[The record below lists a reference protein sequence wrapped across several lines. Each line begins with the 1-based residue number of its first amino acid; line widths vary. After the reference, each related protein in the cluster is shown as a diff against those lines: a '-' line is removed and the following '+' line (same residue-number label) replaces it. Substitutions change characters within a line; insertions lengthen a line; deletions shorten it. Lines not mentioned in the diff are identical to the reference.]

1 MVKALVESEEEVRKA
16 ERVEEKGASSIGPF
30 CYWNK
35 RKLLVSIFVDD
46 GAQWPNRGVSPP
58 SAQWAIREGS
68 VQRHTT
74 DIINNKTIIH
84 KLMSEFI
91 HFLDIMFRTDV
102 VVCTHQ

>member
-46 GAQWPNRGVSPP
+46 GAQWPNRGGQSSFCTMGYKGGVSP
-58 SAQWAIREGS
+58 
-68 VQRHTT
+68 
-74 DIINNKTIIH
+74 KTYN
-84 KLMSEFI
+84 
-91 HFLDIMFRTDV
+91 
-102 VVCTHQ
+102 